1 MQNESTADNDAREIL
16 RALDRDQLI
25 DVLVLAVRLLDAR
38 QRPSVP
44 DHGFPVIVRH

>member
-16 RALDRDQLI
+16 RALDRDQLLE
-25 DVLVLAVRLLDAR
+25 VLVLAVRLLDAR

-44 DHGFPVIVRH
+44 DDSFPVVVRH